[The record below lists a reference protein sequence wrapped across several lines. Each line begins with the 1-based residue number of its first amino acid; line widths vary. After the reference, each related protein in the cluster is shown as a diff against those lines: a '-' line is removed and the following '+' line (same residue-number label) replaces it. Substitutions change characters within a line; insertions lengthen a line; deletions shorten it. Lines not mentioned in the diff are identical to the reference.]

1 MIEIFDTAT
10 QFSKIFEQD
19 IDEDEKKE
27 NEMIGDNKM
36 QYWER
41 VFANA
46 TADAHKL
53 FKSQKNKMYIE
64 SFEEIL
70 RKILRYRNTNKDSD
84 NKHRSDGDKFK
95 YNYND
100 FIAIL
105 YEDIIEDYQKSKKT
119 KGRISF
125 KSVKTLGF
133 WCFNAGNSFRQLV
146 SLQP

>member
-1 MIEIFDTAT
+1 
-10 QFSKIFEQD
+10 
-19 IDEDEKKE
+19 
-27 NEMIGDNKM
+27 
-36 QYWER
+36 
-41 VFANA
+41 
-46 TADAHKL
+46 
-53 FKSQKNKMYIE
+53 MYIE

-133 WCFNAGNSFRQLV
+133 WCFNAGNSFRQIV

>member
-53 FKSQKNKMYIE
+53 FKS
-64 SFEEIL
+64 
-70 RKILRYRNTNKDSD
+70 
-84 NKHRSDGDKFK
+84 
-95 YNYND
+95 
-100 FIAIL
+100 
-105 YEDIIEDYQKSKKT
+105 
-119 KGRISF
+119 
-125 KSVKTLGF
+125 
-133 WCFNAGNSFRQLV
+133 
-146 SLQP
+146 